1 MADLSKLSLG
11 GVTKSFQDS
20 YVQTQLDVL
29 NGIVS
34 GGISIVIVDT
44 LPTPP
49 TAADMGN
56 NWYSY
61 TAFLITYVKD
71 GNYEAMRE
79 TNTQIETDLY
89 LKTEYYHVPNFLN
102 GVYARSRLYRPSG
115 NAISS
120 DYNIKYK
127 YNDTTTESWEEQDE
141 SFLFMNGQGYAV
153 FANCYS
159 DTNHSRRA
167 YETLEP
173 IISID

>member
-1 MADLSKLSLG
+1 MSVYFK
-11 GVTKSFQDS
+11 
-20 YVQTQLDVL
+20 
-29 NGIVS
+29 
-34 GGISIVIVDT
+34 
-44 LPTPP
+44 
-49 TAADMGN
+49 
-56 NWYSY
+56 
-61 TAFLITYVKD
+61 
-71 GNYEAMRE
+71 
-79 TNTQIETDLY
+79 Y